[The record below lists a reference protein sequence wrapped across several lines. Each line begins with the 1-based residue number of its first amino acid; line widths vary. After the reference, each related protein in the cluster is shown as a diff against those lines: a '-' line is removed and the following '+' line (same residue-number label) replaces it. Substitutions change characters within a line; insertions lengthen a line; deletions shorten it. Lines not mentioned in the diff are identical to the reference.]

1 MHILAAYL
9 LGIAIGLFF
18 NALYF
23 ALYAL
28 VHPVL
33 AVYRFLRA
41 TATLL
46 QIGFIIAAI
55 ILFVLWNKHE
65 PIAWYAWAGVFGGGI
80 ALLLLRLFIINPFL
94 DNAIAY
100 GGVKNARRAA
110 QFQQY
115 QEAMFDQWQ
124 RQQHHNHA
132 KWRGRDTH

>member
-1 MHILAAYL
+1 MHIFAAYL

-33 AVYRFLRA
+33 AIYRFLRA

-124 RQQHHNHA
+124 RQQQHNRAQAH
-132 KWRGRDTH
+132 GHDTH

>member
-23 ALYAL
+23 ALYA
-28 VHPVL
+28 VAHPVL
-33 AVYRFLRA
+33 AIYRFLRA

-46 QIGFIIAAI
+46 EIGFIIAAI
-55 ILFVLWNKHE
+55 ITLVLWYKHE
-65 PIAWYAWAGVFGGGI
+65 PIAWYAWAIVFGGGTAFLLI
-80 ALLLLRLFIINPFL
+80 RALIINPFL

-124 RQQHHNHA
+124 RQQQQNHSQ
-132 KWRGRDTH
+132 WRGRDTH

>member
-1 MHILAAYL
+1 MHIFAAYL

-124 RQQHHNHA
+124 RQQQHNRAQAH
-132 KWRGRDTH
+132 GHDTH